1 MVKEQRSEKKY
12 YLIDNGLLRALSPAL
27 SEGRGV
33 MLENVVYLQ
42 LRRLA
47 DLSSQFFFYKGKK
60 ECDFVVARHQ
70 QVVQLVQVCWEV
82 YEADTLKREIAGL
95 IEAAQATGCNNL
107 WLVTDHQ
114 EDEI

>member
-1 MVKEQRSEKKY
+1 
-12 YLIDNGLLRALSPAL
+12 
-27 SEGRGV
+27 

-60 ECDFVVARHQ
+60 ECDFVVAHNQ
-70 QVVQLVQVCWEV
+70 QVTQLVQVCWEV
-82 YEADTLKREIAGL
+82 YEADTLKREVAGL
-95 IEAAQATGCNNL
+95 LEAAQATGCNNL

-114 EDEI
+114 EDEIQQAGYTIRMVPAWKFCLLHERRSV